1 MKWSEADTAAVRVS
15 YQSESWRTMECLLS
29 ISRSSCLP
37 CHHHASVQLVPKYI
51 KSESHHYQSTIPKD
65 LSVINIWVLLPTS
78 HHHAS
83 VQLVRKYIKKKWK
96 WKSSLSI
103 HHPQKLVCCQYLGPP
118 ASQSTPCF
126 CSTGPQIYKK
136 WKWKSSLS
144 IHHPQKLVCCHYLG
158 PPAAPVTTI
167 LSSVQLVPKYRSK
180 LEVMFIIVIPK
191 DFIASIKGFL
201 KRKIPPIIWKVW
213 RALRLWQ

>member
-29 ISRSSCLP
+29 ISGSSCLP

-65 LSVINIWVLLPTS
+65 LSVINIWVLLPPS
-78 HHHAS
+78 QHHAFLH
-83 VQLVRKYIKKKWK
+83 LVRK
-96 WKSSLSI
+96 SI
-103 HHPQKLVCCQYLGPP
+103 
-118 ASQSTPCF
+118 
-126 CSTGPQIYKK
+126 KK

-201 KRKIPPIIWKVW
+201 ERKIPPIIWKVW